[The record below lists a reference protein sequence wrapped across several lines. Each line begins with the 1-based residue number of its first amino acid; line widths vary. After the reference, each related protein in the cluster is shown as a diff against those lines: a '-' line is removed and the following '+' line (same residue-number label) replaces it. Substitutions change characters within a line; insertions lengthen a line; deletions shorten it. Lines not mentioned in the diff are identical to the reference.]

1 MEGRYPMFEGLLL
14 ALGMTTLI
22 LLVVTA
28 FRRNGKTDNAPFG

>member
-1 MEGRYPMFEGLLL
+1 MFEGLLL

-28 FRRNGKTDNAPFG
+28 FGRNGKTLGAPFG